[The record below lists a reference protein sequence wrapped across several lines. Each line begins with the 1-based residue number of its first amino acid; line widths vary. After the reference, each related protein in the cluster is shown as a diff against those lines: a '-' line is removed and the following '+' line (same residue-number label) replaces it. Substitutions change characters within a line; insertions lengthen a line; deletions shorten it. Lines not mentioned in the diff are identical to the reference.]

1 VVHET
6 FGDFTRWNSQV
17 QALETAGKVT
27 RTFRRL
33 DQPRQWAV
41 VEALLTEA
49 AEHGPGGLNVKR
61 VAGRA
66 GVAVG
71 SLYQYFPRR
80 SEMLDVAARLAAHA
94 LVESLDGYS
103 AQLAQLPLREALM
116 AYLIGGVEWSRQFA
130 GPLTVFAR
138 AAYEGN
144 PRFADDLVGP
154 VASSML
160 AVVTAIVTAA
170 QARGDL
176 RPGVDLDATARLTNT
191 LLIAVADAVLL
202 PHLNRYYLLLSSE
215 SPAGGLRPP
224 EQVTAVLQQTV
235 DFVISAVGVVDDAT
249 R

>member
-1 VVHET
+1 VVHKT
-6 FGDFTRWNSQV
+6 FEDVTRWNAQV
-17 QALETAGKVT
+17 QALEAAGKVT

-71 SLYQYFPRR
+71 SLYQYFPCRG
-80 SEMLDVAARLAAHA
+80 EMLDVAVRLAAQV
-94 LVESLDGYS
+94 LTESLDGYS
-103 AQLAQLPLREALM
+103 AQLVQMPLREALM
-116 AYLIGGVEWSRQFA
+116 AYLIGGVEWSQQFA

-138 AAYEGN
+138 AAYEGD

-160 AVVTAIVTAA
+160 AVVTAIFTVA
-170 QARGDL
+170 QARGEL
-176 RPGVDLDATARLTNT
+176 RPGVDLDAAARLANT
-191 LLIAVADAVLL
+191 LLIAVADAALL
-202 PHLNRYYLLLSSE
+202 PHLNRYYLLLGGD
-215 SPAGGLRPP
+215 SPAGDRRPP
-224 EQVTAVLQQTV
+224 EQVTAVLQQAV
-235 DFVISAVGVVDDAT
+235 DFVISAVGVVDDAA